1 MEAPY
6 FKKGGREVEGKKL
19 LPPLE
24 TPLYK
29 GFSAKKVEV
38 EVKFRNFFWKKNGGT
53 VLIILVPQLD
63 LEVEAGTLDGVG
75 TDLAVGNSHMV
86 GMYSVTFE
94 GFF

>member
-6 FKKGGREVEGKKL
+6 FKKGGREVEGKKS

-38 EVKFRNFFWKKNGGT
+38 EVKFRNFF
-53 VLIILVPQLD
+53 
-63 LEVEAGTLDGVG
+63 
-75 TDLAVGNSHMV
+75 
-86 GMYSVTFE
+86 
-94 GFF
+94 